1 LNIVAIH
8 EAGHAIVANK
18 LGIKIKQVHVS
29 ETSGQVDLIFQS
41 SIDYRRNDV
50 MEVYLAGWAAEV
62 AIFCSKTKWETSET
76 GEILSMNARRD
87 LENLFDITKKKSD
100 KKFNLESFT
109 KEMVPMMEGVRRLY
123 FWDLKQMAY
132 LEKVAEDIEKKK
144 DSYGIV
150 SDLKISSIMK
160 NPTGYKGAS
169 IIAFLKGDSIWFT
182 VGAIVLGIFSLPLI
196 VWTLQYFHII

>member
-1 LNIVAIH
+1 MNIVAIH

-18 LGIKIKQVHVS
+18 LGIKIEQVHVS
-29 ETSGQVDLIFQS
+29 KTSGQVDLIFQS
-41 SIDYRRNDV
+41 SVNNTINDV
-50 MEVYLAGWAAEV
+50 KQVYLAGWAAEV
-62 AIFCSKTKWETSET
+62 AILCSKWETRKIE
-76 GEILSMNARRD
+76 EILSMSAKRD
-87 LENLFDITKKKSD
+87 LENLFDITEKKSD
-100 KKFNLESFT
+100 RQFNLQSFT
-109 KEMVPMMEGVRRLY
+109 KEMVPMMEVVRSLY

-132 LEKVAEDIEKKK
+132 LEKVAEDIERKK

-150 SDLKISSIMK
+150 SDLEISSIMK

-182 VGAIVLGIFSLPLI
+182 VGIIVLSIFCLPLI